1 MVRTDRQTTLP
12 KLFDGPT
19 GTQHVVLQD
28 VVRGHGLEE
37 GIRLGGDLL
46 GNVYL
51 HNVKVVA
58 QLKDNKQ
65 FSIHHL
71 MRSLDILIEILDTM
85 FQLLA

>member
-1 MVRTDRQTTLP
+1 M
-12 KLFDGPT
+12 
-19 GTQHVVLQD
+19 
-28 VVRGHGLEE
+28 RGHGLEE
-37 GIRLGGDLL
+37 GVRLGGDLL
-46 GNVYL
+46 GNVHL

-85 FQLLA
+85 YQLLALSTNQLDTISCGSLDD